1 MSDRDRCPT
10 PTPTRG
16 TSLARLAT
24 ASLLAGALLMT
35 CGERPTGGGEDA
47 GPPPP
52 GADGGL
58 LPSTDAGDGSDSG
71 TPVDA
76 GEGQDAGDGGDAG
89 SQGDAG
95 TTSDAGDGA
104 TGDAGSLPV
113 DGGALPA
120 CPSFSP
126 GARRITKLL
135 FARELSGIAES
146 RRNPG
151 IFWVHNDS
159 GGQAEVFAMASNGQ
173 RAATLT
179 FTLPSGARA
188 LDWEDIAVGPGPQPS
203 VSSIYVG
210 DIGSNAVSR
219 STVVV
224 YRVPEPSVSAPATL
238 LMPPASIAL
247 PQVEAFTF
255 SYPGSMRNAETLLVD
270 PTSGDLYIVEKRGN
284 GPSGVFRAAA
294 PLSSSGVTMLQ
305 QVAVLAFGQGAL
317 SGSAEATGG
326 DISPDGRELIVRS
339 YDRAFLWRRAP
350 GATVADAFATP
361 PCPIPLVPQNQG
373 EALGFARDGRGY
385 YSASENDDAIYF
397 YERR

>member
-1 MSDRDRCPT
+1 VALVL
-10 PTPTRG
+10 
-16 TSLARLAT
+16 SLVAAVEHQVT
-24 ASLLAGALLMT
+24 
-35 CGERPTGGGEDA
+35 
-47 GPPPP
+47 
-52 GADGGL
+52 
-58 LPSTDAGDGSDSG
+58 DGSDSG

-76 GEGQDAGDGGDAG
+76 GEGQDAGDGSDAG

-151 IFWVHNDS
+151 IFFVHNDS

-188 LDWEDIAVGPGPQPS
+188 LDWEDVAVGPGPQPS
-203 VSSIYVG
+203 VSAIYVG

-238 LMPPASIAL
+238 LTPPASISL

-305 QVAVLAFGQGAL
+305 QVAVLAFFDALQNRPGSALQKRPTHGGAGAVWLRSVRRRARSARRPHACGAL
-317 SGSAEATGG
+317 RAELTAL
-326 DISPDGRELIVRS
+326 SV
-339 YDRAFLWRRAP
+339 
-350 GATVADAFATP
+350 
-361 PCPIPLVPQNQG
+361 PLVSAG
-373 EALGFARDGRGY
+373 EVG
-385 YSASENDDAIYF
+385 S
-397 YERR
+397 